1 MADCWLEE
9 CVNCGKSTMVDSY
22 GDNCQFCGKNVSKKE
37 VIMVK
42 ENMVYQETSFSEERR
57 PVPEKPKKRGEKLKA
72 YWENNKTDI
81 LADYQS
87 MPLREFF
94 KRWHIATTTWP
105 KLKELWHVESKW
117 GSRGAKVEAP
127 RPAQEKASPG
137 GVALEAVNLAKH
149 TEHEKYLILLG
160 YQTAIREMLKIIPEN
175 PPE

>member
-9 CVNCGKSTMVDSY
+9 CVNCGKSTMVGSY

-37 VIMVK
+37 VTMMTK
-42 ENMVYQETSFSEERR
+42 DTGAERK
-57 PVPEKPKKRGEKLKA
+57 PVPDKPSKTRKHQA
-72 YWENNKTDI
+72 YWDHNKTDI

-87 MPLREFF
+87 MTLREFF
-94 KRWHIATTTWP
+94 KRWRIATTTWIRLK
-105 KLKELWHVESKW
+105 KLWGVQNKW

-149 TEHEKYLILLG
+149 TEHEEYLVLLG
-160 YQTAIREMLKIIPEN
+160 YQTAVREMLKIIPEN